1 MESCLSKAEVA
12 SVGFGEPQQ
21 QHIVSTTRSSGILF
35 VAARNISSLHTTL
48 IIQAQETMG
57 LDTNILDRGESDE
70 TASTL
75 VGPCRFLVPGNAQG
89 EIVFSEIPISF
100 MMGVDAE
107 TGIVQDEHH
116 PLCGTGLK
124 NKIVVIPQ
132 GRGSCAASG
141 VILELLFQG
150 NAPAAFIFKEPEE
163 ILTLGILLAEA
174 MFAKSIPVVLVED
187 SRVWALLARGGVARI
202 CDGKL
207 CVQRE
212 RIPLSPP
219 YLKRVTLTPADE
231 KLLRG
236 EECSFA
242 ATLAMKLI
250 VEFASIQGAEE
261 LIDVS
266 QVHIDAC
273 CYVGKTSLLVPERLL
288 ELGAKVVVP
297 STCNSLDA
305 DRQRWRELGSD
316 PSRSIF
322 AVRIGDAY
330 LAMGAKMSFTC
341 APYLLDSRPKAGEQ
355 VGWAES
361 NAVVFAN
368 SVLGARTQKYPDYLD
383 VLIALTGRA
392 PSVGCHLP
400 EGRVPQMK
408 IQVPELKSSDDS
420 VFPILGYLIG
430 EVVGNSI
437 PIIYGLERTNPGVP
451 DLKAFSAGFATT
463 SSSPMFHINGV
474 TPEAA
479 TVEVPL
485 GLQTVKLDFSHLI
498 RTWKT
503 LNTAT
508 DNVVDI
514 ISLGNPH
521 FALEEFPRLI
531 KLIENHS
538 KQAEIDVVITTNR
551 FVYQKAAQ
559 AGYLKRVEQF
569 GARVITDTC
578 WCMLQEPVIP
588 HDARNIMTNSAKY
601 AHYGPGLSKRKCHF
615 GSMAG
620 CVEAACTGYRTLQDQ
635 TPKWLFGEQ

>member
-1 MESCLSKAEVA
+1 MWGRASGVTCLMSSVTILSRCMESCLSKAEVA

-305 DRQRWRELGSD
+305 DRQRWRS
-316 PSRSIF
+316 
-322 AVRIGDAY
+322 
-330 LAMGAKMSFTC
+330 
-341 APYLLDSRPKAGEQ
+341 
-355 VGWAES
+355 WA
-361 NAVVFAN
+361 
-368 SVLGARTQKYPDYLD
+368 
-383 VLIALTGRA
+383 
-392 PSVGCHLP
+392 
-400 EGRVPQMK
+400 
-408 IQVPELKSSDDS
+408 
-420 VFPILGYLIG
+420 PILAVPSLLSGS
-430 EVVGNSI
+430 EM
-437 PIIYGLERTNPGVP
+437 PI
-451 DLKAFSAGFATT
+451 
-463 SSSPMFHINGV
+463 
-474 TPEAA
+474 
-479 TVEVPL
+479 
-485 GLQTVKLDFSHLI
+485 
-498 RTWKT
+498 
-503 LNTAT
+503 
-508 DNVVDI
+508 
-514 ISLGNPH
+514 
-521 FALEEFPRLI
+521 
-531 KLIENHS
+531 
-538 KQAEIDVVITTNR
+538 
-551 FVYQKAAQ
+551 
-559 AGYLKRVEQF
+559 
-569 GARVITDTC
+569 
-578 WCMLQEPVIP
+578 
-588 HDARNIMTNSAKY
+588 
-601 AHYGPGLSKRKCHF
+601 
-615 GSMAG
+615 
-620 CVEAACTGYRTLQDQ
+620 
-635 TPKWLFGEQ
+635 

>member
-1 MESCLSKAEVA
+1 M
-12 SVGFGEPQQ
+12 
-21 QHIVSTTRSSGILF
+21 
-35 VAARNISSLHTTL
+35 AARILNGLPTNPITQGQDTG
-48 IIQAQETMG
+48 QDTMG
-57 LDTNILDRGESDE
+57 SNTKPLNQSDDK
-70 TASTL
+70 ASTSST
-75 VGPCRFLVPGNAQG
+75 GCRYLVPGNAQG

-100 MMGVDAE
+100 MMGVNAE
-107 TGIVQDEHH
+107 TGVVQDEHH
-116 PLCGTGLK
+116 PLLGVSLK
-124 NKIVVIPQ
+124 DKVVFIPQ

-150 NAPAAFIFKEPEE
+150 NAPAALVFKKFEE
-163 ILTLGILLAEA
+163 ILTLGVLLAEA
-174 MFAKSIPVVLVED
+174 MFSKSIPVILVED

-202 CDGKL
+202 CDGNL
-207 CVQRE
+207 CVQNE
-212 RIPLSPP
+212 EIPLSQP
-219 YLKRVTLTPADE
+219 YLDRVAITPADE
-231 KLLRG
+231 KVLHG
-236 EECSFA
+236 QECSFA
-242 ATLAMKLI
+242 ATLTMKLI
-250 VEFASIQGAEE
+250 VEFASIQGAQE

-297 STCNSLDA
+297 STCNSLDV
-305 DRQRWRELGSD
+305 DRQRWRELGSN
-316 PSRSIF
+316 PGYSVF
-322 AVRIGDAY
+322 ASKIGDAY

-341 APYLLDSRPKAGEQ
+341 APYLLGSKPKIGEQ
-355 VGWAES
+355 VGWGES

-392 PSVGCHLP
+392 PSIGCHLP
-400 EGRVPQMK
+400 EGRVPQ
-408 IQVPELKSSDDS
+408 IEIRVPELNRPDDS

-430 EVVGNSI
+430 EMVGNSI
-437 PIIYGLERTNPGVP
+437 PIIYGLENTHPGVP
-451 DLKAFSAGFATT
+451 DLKAFGAGFATT
-463 SSSPMFHINGV
+463 SSAPMFHINGV

-479 TVEVPL
+479 TLKIPA
-485 GLQTVKLDFSHLI
+485 GLQTVELDFNHLT
-498 RTWKT
+498 RVWRT

-508 DNVVDI
+508 DSAVDI

-538 KQAEIDVVITTNR
+538 KQAKIDVVITTNR

-559 AGYLKRVEQF
+559 AGYLRKVEQF
-569 GARVITDTC
+569 GARFITDTC

-588 HDARNIMTNSAKY
+588 RGARNIMTNSAKY
-601 AHYGPGLSKRKCHF
+601 AHYGPGVSKRKCHF

-620 CVEAACTGYRTLQDQ
+620 CVEAACTGYRTVEDQ
-635 TPKWLFGEQ
+635 NPK